1 MSGYYLK
8 FLFRPCVRLP
18 IFIHCAVRFMQKNW
32 DKLRKWVNTGSMW
45 EAAQFLAGWW
55 VLSPSK
61 VWFVALKSIKKHENY
76 VFIEK
81 KQLRCQPQT
90 VKYLFLRRL
99 FSFPPMWQACTSA
112 CSRRE
117 RWLCGLC
124 DTISRNRGLSDARTY
139 NKQTTDMYKVF
150 LSHTHALT
158 RALIDPI
165 FLSVAFYW
173 CDLISLKYPQ
183 KPGSW

>member
-1 MSGYYLK
+1 MSNHCALDFAVLCRAIIWSFYLGLVLD
-8 FLFRPCVRLP
+8 FLFLFTVQLDSCK
-18 IFIHCAVRFMQKNW
+18 KNW

-55 VLSPSK
+55 VLAPSK
-61 VWFVALKSIKKHENY
+61 VWFVALKSIKKHAND

-90 VKYLFLRRL
+90 VKYMFLRRL

-124 DTISRNRGLSDARTY
+124 DTISRDRDLSDARTY
-139 NKQTTDMYKVF
+139 NKQTNYRYV
-150 LSHTHALT
+150 
-158 RALIDPI
+158 
-165 FLSVAFYW
+165 
-173 CDLISLKYPQ
+173 
-183 KPGSW
+183 